1 MRSRL
6 VGFVAG
12 VLVVG
17 ASLLSAAPAGA
28 KGQMVRRSAENVTQ
42 APLDLLLAPYT
53 GPSSLIRNYYGS
65 SRHSKLEKVMMTPVM
80 GVIYLPACGFMSMYL
95 PVHRFLEGM
104 LTFPLA
110 LALAGT
116 EQDIYLYDPVH
127 GKKGAIVD
135 KKGEYFNAYFGGYY
149 CEGFFK

>member
-17 ASLLSAAPAGA
+17 VSLLWAEPASA
-28 KGQMVRRSAENVTQ
+28 KGQMVRRSAENVLQ

-53 GPSSLIRNYYGS
+53 GPSSLVRNYYGS
-65 SRHSKLEKVMMTPVM
+65 DRHSGLEKAMMTPVM
-80 GVIYLPACGFMSMYL
+80 GVIYVPACGFMSMYL
-95 PVHRFLEGM
+95 PVHRFIEGV
-104 LTFPLA
+104 LLFPLA
-110 LALAGT
+110 VALAGT
-116 EQDIYLYDPVH
+116 EQDLYLYDPVH
-127 GKKGAIVD
+127 GKKGAVVD
-135 KKGEYFNAYFGGYY
+135 KKGKNFNAYFGGYY